1 MSSLVSRTATG
12 RRSLNAKPLASRLS
26 SAPSFSEHA
35 LLVVVVGLSLFGA
48 VMIASASMALAAAD
62 FGGPFFFV
70 SRQLVF
76 LALGGVVG
84 VFLFRLPLA
93 VWEKYGPHMII
104 VALGALALVLVP
116 GIGKEVNGSRRW
128 IDLGVFTVQVSEVV
142 KLLII
147 VYLAGYLVRR
157 GHLVQST
164 FGGFIRP
171 LVLMGLVSALL
182 LLEPDFGASVVI
194 LGTALLM
201 LFVAGVRFSQF
212 AALIAVVGTIAG
224 LLIAFSPYRMRRF
237 ASFLDPFSDPFN
249 TGFQLTQ
256 SLIAIGSGG
265 ITGVGFGASVQKLH
279 YLPEAHTD
287 FLFAVMGEELGLIG
301 VVCLLIAYAFIVF
314 RCFQLSAQAA
324 RVNLRFASHVALGIG
339 IWIGLQSFINI
350 GVNMGVLP
358 TKGITLPLMSYGG
371 SSVVVF
377 AATFALLLRVEWEVR
392 NAARGSR
399 DRVVGPA
406 SGGVVHGGRSL

>member
-1 MSSLVSRTATG
+1 MSTLVSRTVTGTG
-12 RRSLNAKPLASRLS
+12 RLVDSALRIKSGHSISERSLLLAIIGL
-26 SAPSFSEHA
+26 A
-35 LLVVVVGLSLFGA
+35 LLGA
-48 VMIASASMALAAAD
+48 GMIASASMALAD
-62 FGGPFFFV
+62 ESFGRPFHYV
-70 SRQLVF
+70 NRQLVF
-76 LALGGVVG
+76 LALGAIVG
-84 VFLFRLPLA
+84 VFLYRLPLG
-93 VWEKYGPHMII
+93 VWEQYGPHMII
-104 VALGALALVLVP
+104 ISLIALALVLVP

-128 IDLGVFTVQVSEVV
+128 IDFGIITVQVSEAV

-157 GHLVQST
+157 GHLVQNT

-171 LVLMGLVSALL
+171 LVLMGVVSALL

-194 LGTALLM
+194 VGTALLM

-212 AALIAVVGTIAG
+212 LALLAVVGTIG
-224 LLIAFSPYRMRRF
+224 VLLIVLSPYRMRRF

-265 ITGVGFGASVQKLH
+265 VSGVGFGASVQKLH

-287 FLFAVMGEELGLIG
+287 FLFAVLGEELGLVG
-301 VVCLLIAYAFIVF
+301 VVCLIAIYAFIVF
-314 RCFQLSAQAA
+314 RCFQLSAKAE
-324 RVNLRFASHVALGIG
+324 RVGLRFGSHVALGIG
-339 IWIGLQSFINI
+339 IWIGLQSFINV
-350 GVNMGVLP
+350 GVNMGILP

-371 SSVVVF
+371 SSALVF

-392 NAARGSR
+392 NASKATLSRGIAE
-399 DRVVGPA
+399 GANP
-406 SGGVVHGGRSL
+406 

>member
-1 MSSLVSRTATG
+1 MSSLVSRVAVGTRAVG
-12 RRSLNAKPLASRLS
+12 SLAGTSLHAFEVDRQDGLG
-26 SAPSFSEHA
+26 FRDLA
-35 LLVVVVGLSLFGA
+35 LLIAIVGLALFGA
-48 VMIASASMALAAAD
+48 VMIASASMAFAAERYDA
-62 FGGPFFFV
+62 PFYFA
-70 SRQLVF
+70 SRQLIF
-76 LALGGVVG
+76 LAVGAVVG
-84 VFLFRLPLA
+84 VFLYRLPLA
-93 VWEKYGPHMII
+93 VWEQYGPHMILI
-104 VALGALALVLVP
+104 ALVALALVLIP

-128 IDLGVFTVQVSEVV
+128 IDLGVITVQVSEAV

-164 FGGFIRP
+164 FGGFLRP
-171 LVLMGLVSALL
+171 LALMAVISALL

-194 LGTALLM
+194 VGTALLM

-212 AALIAVVGTIAG
+212 AALVAVVGTIGG
-224 LLIAFSPYRMRRF
+224 LLIALSPYRLRRF

-265 ITGVGFGASVQKLH
+265 VTGVGFGASVQKLF

-287 FLFAVMGEELGLIG
+287 FLFAVLSEELGLIG
-301 VVCLLIAYAFIVF
+301 ALALIFVYGFIVF
-314 RCFQLSAQAA
+314 RCFRLSRLAEAQG
-324 RVNLRFASHVALGIG
+324 NRFGGHVALGIG
-339 IWIGLQSFINI
+339 IWIGLQAFVNI

-377 AATFALLLRVEWEVR
+377 AATFALLLRVETDVR
-392 NAARGSR
+392 NAERAAQAAE
-399 DRVVGPA
+399 DDA
-406 SGGVVHGGRSL
+406 

>member
-1 MSSLVSRTATG
+1 MSTLVSRRATG
-12 RRSLNAKPLASRLS
+12 TRSPTAGPLANRPSA
-26 SAPSFSEHA
+26 APSFGEHA
-35 LLVVVVGLSLFGA
+35 LLVVIIGLALFGS
-48 VMIASASMALAAAD
+48 VMIASASMALADANY
-62 FGGPFFFV
+62 GRPFYFV
-70 SRQLVF
+70 SRQLIF
-76 LALGGVVG
+76 LALGAMVG
-84 VFLFRLPLA
+84 VFLFRMPLA

-104 VALGALALVLVP
+104 LSLVALALVLVP

-128 IDLGVFTVQVSEVV
+128 IDLGVITVQVSEAV

-157 GHLVQST
+157 GHLVQNT
-164 FGGFIRP
+164 FGGFLRP
-171 LVLMGLVSALL
+171 LVLMAVVSTLL

-194 LGTALLM
+194 VGTALLM
-201 LFVAGVRFSQF
+201 LFVAGVRFNQF
-212 AALIAVVGTIAG
+212 AALIAVVGTIAA
-224 LLIAFSPYRMRRF
+224 LLIALSTYRMRRF
-237 ASFLDPFSDPFN
+237 VSFLDPFSDPFN

-265 ITGVGFGASVQKLH
+265 VSGVGFGSSVQKLH

-287 FLFAVMGEELGLIG
+287 FLFAVLGEELGLLG
-301 VVCLLIAYAFIVF
+301 VICLIAAYGYIVF
-314 RCFQLSAQAA
+314 RCFQLSAMAS
-324 RVNLRFASHVALGIG
+324 RVGLRFAGYVALGIG

-377 AATFALLLRVEWEVR
+377 AASFALLLRVEWEVR
-392 NAARGSR
+392 AATLALMSR
-399 DRVVGPA
+399 AENRDEFLHT
-406 SGGVVHGGRSL
+406 GGLA